1 MAVCATVIV
10 DTWQKVDG
18 NGVVGYVVVGAVVIV
33 GIGLIITVVVAS
45 CAAAAVGSA
54 SDKTFIGIR
63 TILPGNVKNS
73 D

>member
-1 MAVCATVIV
+1 MIV

-18 NGVVGYVVVGAVVIV
+18 NGVVEYVVVGAVVIV
-33 GIGLIITVVVAS
+33 GIGLITTVVVAS

-54 SDKTFIGIR
+54 SDKAFIAVR
-63 TILPGNVKNS
+63 AILQGNMKNA